1 MLVNGMIYA
10 DFVQWGA
17 ETGRFSSRNPNLQNV
32 PAPHTAHGKAIR
44 NLFTAPEGYQ
54 LVVAD
59 YSQIEPRIIAAMSKD
74 PIMLKN
80 YQDGGDIYTT
90 VGDTMGVNRKAGK
103 ALVLAM
109 AYGVGPDKISRQIGC
124 SVTDAKALLTDFS
137 SKFPAVSQYRT
148 KVIGLA
154 RNKGYITTIL
164 NRRRNL
170 PDINSRTMSLRASAE
185 RQAFN
190 TRIQGSAADIIKLAM
205 IRAHKLIPKGAKLL
219 LTVHDELVTIT
230 PVELVEQTKDAIR
243 EAMEGIDLLPIPLIA
258 DIKVV
263 TKWGEAK

>member
-1 MLVNGMIYA
+1 
-10 DFVQWGA
+10 
-17 ETGRFSSRNPNLQNV
+17 
-32 PAPHTAHGKAIR
+32 
-44 NLFTAPEGYQ
+44 
-54 LVVAD
+54 
-59 YSQIEPRIIAAMSKD
+59 
-74 PIMLKN
+74 
-80 YQDGGDIYTT
+80 
-90 VGDTMGVNRKAGK
+90 MGVDRKAGK

-124 SVTDAKALLTDFS
+124 SVTDAKALLTDFA

-170 PDINSRTMSLRASAE
+170 PDINSRTMSLRSSAE

-205 IRAHKLIPKGAKLL
+205 IRAHKLIPEGAKLL
-219 LTVHDELVTIT
+219 LTVHDELVTLT
-230 PVELVEQTKDAIR
+230 PVELVEQTKAAIR